1 MQKPHA
7 VDTNICCR
15 RHVRA
20 YAQVCEACSRI
31 RLKRMPTDISS
42 NADAGRQFYRL

>member
-7 VDTNICCR
+7 VDTNIRCPQ
-15 RHVRA
+15 HVRA

-42 NADAGRQFYRL
+42 NADASRQFYRL

>member
-1 MQKPHA
+1 MQKPHT
-7 VDTNICCR
+7 VDSNIRCR

-31 RLKRMPTDISS
+31 RLKRMPTDISP
-42 NADAGRQFYRL
+42 NADASRQFYRL